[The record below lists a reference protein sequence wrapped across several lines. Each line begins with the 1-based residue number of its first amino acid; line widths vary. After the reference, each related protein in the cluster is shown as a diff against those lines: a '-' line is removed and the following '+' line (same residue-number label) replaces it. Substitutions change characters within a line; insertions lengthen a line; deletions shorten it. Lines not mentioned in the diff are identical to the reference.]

1 MKDRHK
7 NHKSRHPSQ
16 VFSILY
22 ETGKKINSTFDVDR
36 ILTYI
41 VNATI
46 KRLHYHNC
54 SLLLLEG
61 KNLVIKDGYGYDKK
75 RFYNFKIPI
84 GKGVTG
90 RVAKTGKPLIIN
102 DISKIPFYITIV
114 PGNKSEI
121 AVPLKSR
128 NRVIG
133 VYSIE
138 SKTKNDFTKED
149 IRTMSAIADQAVI
162 AIENA
167 RLYNS
172 LKSSLNRLSNLYN
185 SVKAISSSLQ
195 LNKVLYTI
203 LKFSVRELQYDY
215 VTIALIEN
223 RTLYIKAALGLAK
236 EEIKS
241 YSARVGD

>member
-54 SLLLLEG
+54 SLLLVEG
-61 KNLVIKDGYGYDKK
+61 KNLVIKDGEGDDKK

-90 RVAKTGKPLIIN
+90 RVAKTGKPVIVS

-114 PGNKSEI
+114 PGNMSEI
-121 AVPLKSR
+121 CVPLKSH

-138 SKTKNDFTKED
+138 SSRRNAFGKED
-149 IRTMSAIADQAVI
+149 IMIMSAIADQLVI

-167 RLYNS
+167 RLYSRIKNF
-172 LKSSLNRLSNLYN
+172 N
-185 SVKAISSSLQ
+185 
-195 LNKVLYTI
+195 
-203 LKFSVRELQYDY
+203 RELREK
-215 VTIALIEN
+215 IM
-223 RTLYIKAALGLAK
+223 LAT
-236 EEIKS
+236 E
-241 YSARVGD
+241 